1 MKQPCWKCGGTGK
14 VYNMNLT
21 NYETS
26 CPICG
31 GTGYL
36 YDTLVAIYKTETT
49 SCENGKTKTEKKYD
63 DFRSYNAQ
71 GDCYKYVCSC
81 NNCGQ
86 MLWEVADYNYGQG
99 EKGHTPNYCPNCGRK
114 LKENAR

>member
-21 NYETS
+21 NYETP

-36 YDTLVAIYKTETT
+36 YDTLVAIPKTETIEP
-49 SCENGKTKTEKKYD
+49 CEVFNATETCMICSNPNYHICANIWWKCAANEIGRETKNLD
-63 DFRSYNAQ
+63 
-71 GDCYKYVCSC
+71 
-81 NNCGQ
+81 
-86 MLWEVADYNYGQG
+86 
-99 EKGHTPNYCPNCGRK
+99 PNYCPNCGRK
-114 LKENAR
+114 LD